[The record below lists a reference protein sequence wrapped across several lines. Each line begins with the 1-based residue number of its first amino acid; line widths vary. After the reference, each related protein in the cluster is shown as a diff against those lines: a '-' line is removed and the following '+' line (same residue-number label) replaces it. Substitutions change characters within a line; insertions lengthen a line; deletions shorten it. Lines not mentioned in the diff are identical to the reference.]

1 MEKHLLGTYI
11 KNPEA
16 LDKSSLDNLYEL
28 TREFPYFQTAWTLLA
43 KNLHN
48 IDDHKVDKV
57 IKIAATYSVDRNRLF
72 NIISSKNKTNKKDIS
87 FATKAENQQDKTINK
102 IEEKPL
108 EQKIEKEKIDKKV
121 SLENKKITPPVDLTP
136 TPETLKPDTNISN
149 VSENLEIP
157 KDELQTVLQK
167 RLEELKKKVTNS
179 SLETTSENL
188 VDDKS
193 IPVEIFFPK
202 KSVIEADIDEEEY
215 IISDDDI
222 FALRD
227 KKIKKYSKKKIK
239 TYEFPTH
246 KSAEKKII
254 EDKKSGATNENQRLL
269 DKFIDT
275 SPEMKPSLK
284 RDNSKTDFNI
294 PDFIESGDFV
304 TETLAKI
311 YIAQGH
317 YEKALLTY
325 EKLSLKYPQKNV
337 YFASRINGVKKLIQ
351 SKEN

>member
-11 KNPEA
+11 KNPET

-28 TREFPYFQTAWTLLA
+28 TREFPYFQTAWTLLV

-48 IDDHKVDKV
+48 IDDHKFDKV

-72 NIISSKNKTNKKDIS
+72 NIISSKNKINNKDIS
-87 FATKAENQQDKTINK
+87 FAKKTEDQPYNK

-108 EQKIEKEKIDKKV
+108 EQNTEEEKIEKNV
-121 SLENKKITPPVDLTP
+121 SLENKKLIPPVDLTP
-136 TPETLKPDTNISN
+136 TSEISKPDTNISN
-149 VSENLEIP
+149 VSENLETP
-157 KDELQTVLQK
+157 KEDLQTVLQK

-179 SLETTSENL
+179 SIETSSENL

-202 KSVIEADIDEEEY
+202 KPEIKTDFKEEEY
-215 IISDDDI
+215 IISDEDI

-227 KKIKKYSKKKIK
+227 KKIKQYSKKKIK
-239 TYEFPTH
+239 TYEFTPHQFT
-246 KSAEKKII
+246 KKEII
-254 EDKKSGATNENQRLL
+254 EDKISSATNKKQRLL

-284 RDNSKTDFNI
+284 SENSKTDFNI

-311 YIAQGH
+311 YISQGH
-317 YEKALLTY
+317 YEKALSTY

-337 YFASRINGVKKLIQ
+337 YFASQINGVKKLIQ